1 MLPPIWHGTLREH
14 YLLLFGAA
22 GLFSAVTGTVSA
34 WLGAQFGARRAAR
47 QAAEHA
53 LDTRVAI
60 DASLCRRLD
69 LLQQTVES
77 MAVEVER
84 VSEAQRF
91 SLKQHGDRAR
101 RYDTPVRHAP
111 RVTHADRADR
121 VEHAD
126 RPARTADVE
135 LRLPTR

>member
-1 MLPPIWHGTLREH
+1 MIALPPILHGTPREH
-14 YLLLFGAA
+14 YLVLFGAA
-22 GLFSAVTGTVSA
+22 GLIAVVTGTVSA
-34 WLGAQFGARRAAR
+34 WLGAHFGARRATR
-47 QAAEHA
+47 QASDQA

-91 SLKQHGDRAR
+91 TAKQL
-101 RYDTPVRHAP
+101 
-111 RVTHADRADR
+111 
-121 VEHAD
+121 AD
-126 RPARTADVE
+126 RPRRHDTPARLVARPERPERERGE
-135 LRLPTR
+135 LRIPTPH

>member
-22 GLFSAVTGTVSA
+22 GVLSAVTGTVSA

-53 LDTRVAI
+53 LDTRVAV

-77 MAVEVER
+77 MAIEVER

-91 SLKQHGDRAR
+91 AAKQLAERPR
-101 RYDTPVRHAP
+101 RHDTPTRHTTRLERP
-111 RVTHADRADR
+111 ERGERA
-121 VEHAD
+121 
-126 RPARTADVE
+126 E
-135 LRLPTR
+135 LRIPTPH

>member
-91 SLKQHGDRAR
+91 AAKQLAERPR
-101 RYDTPVRHAP
+101 RHDTPTRHATRLERP
-111 RVTHADRADR
+111 ERGER
-121 VEHAD
+121 VERA
-126 RPARTADVE
+126 E
-135 LRLPTR
+135 LRIPTPH